1 MAAEAPHPMP
11 RSIRARLPLFL
22 AILLVFA
29 VVAPVA
35 AGEFRGDDTVTV
47 AAGETIDDDLYAGS
61 GTVTISGTV
70 NGDLSAAAGTITVT
84 GDVTGSVNVAG
95 GTVEIGG
102 SVGGAVRVAGGT
114 VTIGG
119 TVGRDVVVVG
129 GTVTITQSAAVA
141 GDVAAGVGTLT
152 MAGQVGG
159 DVLAGAGTMEF
170 TGSVEGSLDLGVEA
184 LTIGPGARIGGDVIY
199 TSDREATIDGS
210 AEIGGETARR
220 TPQRDPA
227 GPGGGAAFADN
238 PLFTFLGLLLGLLV
252 LGWGMLFVRPRLL
265 LGSGEEVRR
274 NPLLA
279 LGAGL
284 AGCLGQILLVI
295 ALFILAALFGAFA
308 GALAGAFAAPALIV
322 ILLIVILAIVAAVP
336 LVMAVGRLVLRGD
349 ASSYLAYAV
358 GAVIW
363 AAVLTLV
370 GLVGSGLDV
379 LVFILVW
386 IIGLGAYALYLL
398 RTRTHPYVPGAPPP
412 AAPVVADPPWTPP
425 PAPPPPSQP

>member
-11 RSIRARLPLFL
+11 RPIRARLPLFL
-22 AILLVFA
+22 AILLLFA

-35 AGEFRGDDTVTV
+35 AGEFRTDDTVTV

-70 NGDLSAAAGTITVT
+70 NGDLSAAAGTVTVT

-95 GTVEIGG
+95 GTIDIGG
-102 SVGGAVRVAGGT
+102 SVGGALRVAGGT

-119 TVGRDVVVVG
+119 SVGRDLVIAG
-129 GTVTITQSAAVA
+129 GTVTIAESATIA

-159 DVLAGAGTMEF
+159 DVLAGAGTMDI

-184 LTIGPGARIGGDVIY
+184 LTIGPGARIGGDVLY
-199 TSDREATIDGS
+199 TSDREATIDS
-210 AEIGGETARR
+210 AAEIGGETTRR

-227 GPGGGAAFADN
+227 GPAFADN
-238 PLFTFLGLLLGLLV
+238 PLFSFLGILLGLLV
-252 LGWGMLFVRPRLL
+252 LGWGMLFVRPRFLI
-265 LGSGEEVRR
+265 GSGEQVRR

-284 AGCLGQILLVI
+284 ATCLGQVLLVI
-295 ALFILAALFGAFA
+295 ALFILAALVGAFA
-308 GALAGAFAAPALIV
+308 GALAGAFAAPAVIV

-336 LVMAVGRLVLRGD
+336 LVMAVGNLVLRGD

-379 LVFILVW
+379 LVFLLVW
-386 IIGLGAYALYLL
+386 ILGLGAYALYLW
-398 RTRTHPYVPGAPPP
+398 RTRTQPYVPGVPPP
-412 AAPVVADPPWTPP
+412 AAPVVADPPWTAP
-425 PAPPPPSQP
+425 PAPPPASQP